1 MDTQRL
7 IFLRDSLQCLDE
19 EKKVVLMPLLTDV
32 VFMEEKLHSLRE
44 MPHIRVHASDPARQE
59 TTAAGKQYK
68 ETMQAYLNA
77 VKLLMMALY
86 RAGGSSAAD
95 ELLQKL
101 QEFEE

>member
-7 IFLRDSLQCLDE
+7 IFLQDSLQCLDE
-19 EKKVVLMPLLTDV
+19 EKKVVLMPLLTDI
-32 VFMEEKLHSLRE
+32 VFMESKLYRLRE
-44 MPHIRVHASDPARQE
+44 MEHIRVHPADPTRQE

-77 VKLLMMALY
+77 VKLLLMALY